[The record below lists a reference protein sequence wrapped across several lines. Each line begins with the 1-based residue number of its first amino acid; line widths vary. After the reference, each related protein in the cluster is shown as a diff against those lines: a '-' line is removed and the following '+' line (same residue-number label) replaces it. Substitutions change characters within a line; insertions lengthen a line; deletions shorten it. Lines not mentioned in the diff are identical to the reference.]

1 MNNPIKQIVPLGF
14 PWETSDPFLFCV
26 HHEDFYP
33 EGNENMGPQ
42 DSLEGRNLGN
52 DFNIKDGFRMY
63 HGTRVPGFPAHPHRG
78 FETVTIAKKGLID
91 HSDSLGAAGRF
102 GNGDVQWMTAGKG
115 VQHSEMFPLLNE
127 KEANPLE
134 LFQIWLNLPKA
145 KKMAEPH
152 FAMLWHEEIPVFIH
166 TDANNKNTSVDVIAG
181 YIDDVRAPDPAPDS
195 WAADPNNEVAIWTIK
210 MDSLARWKLPK
221 ASSGINRTLYFYKG
235 SSLQVTGQNIPLHH
249 AVKLDADKEVLLENG
264 KEVSYLLL
272 LQGKPIAEPVV
283 QHGPF
288 VMNTAQ
294 EIQNTMNVF
303 AATQFG
309 GWPWPTHDH
318 VHPREK
324 GRFAKFADG
333 TVEEK

>member
-1 MNNPIKQIVPLGF
+1 MNNPIRQIVPLGF

-42 DSLEGRNLGN
+42 GSLEGRNLGN
-52 DFNIKDGFRMY
+52 DFNLKDGFRMY

-115 VQHSEMFPLLNE
+115 VQHSEMFPLLNQ

-134 LFQIWLNLPKA
+134 LFQIWLNLPKS

-152 FAMLWHEEIPVFIH
+152 FAMLWHEDIPVFKH
-166 TDANNKNTSVDVIAG
+166 TDANNNQTSVDVIAG
-181 YIDDVRAPDPAPDS
+181 HIADVRAPEPAPDS
-195 WAADPNNEVAIWTIK
+195 WAADPDHEVAIWTIK
-210 MDSLARWKLPK
+210 MDAYARWKLPK
-221 ASSGINRTLYFYKG
+221 ASPGINRTIYFYKG
-235 SSLQVTGQNIPLHH
+235 NILQLAGQNIPLYH
-249 AVKLDADKEVLLENG
+249 AVKLLADKEVLLENG
-264 KEVSYLLL
+264 SEASHLLL
-272 LQGKPIAEPVV
+272 LQGKPIDEPVV

-288 VMNTAQ
+288 VMNSAQ

-309 GWPWPTHDH
+309 GWPWPASDH